1 MRIKDYY
8 QILGIATNATPIEI
22 KKSYRRLA
30 MQYHPDKNKDD
41 KIASAHFKEIK
52 EAYETLSHPQKREAY
67 HQQRWYHHAIGKRF
81 ANNVPAT
88 PHSLL
93 RECLFLDQYV
103 SGLDK
108 FRIDYEGLYLF
119 IIQLL
124 SYETIETLKNFNEPD
139 TNRNIINALLR
150 TGRSS
155 PYKFAL
161 KLGERLLLLAG
172 NDEELVTLITHYQQ
186 EQKREEEKQKY
197 KVIAALFIVLIICVV
212 IYFAG
217 K

>member
-1 MRIKDYY
+1 MFGF
-8 QILGIATNATPIEI
+8 LLT
-22 KKSYRRLA
+22 
-30 MQYHPDKNKDD
+30 
-41 KIASAHFKEIK
+41 
-52 EAYETLSHPQKREAY
+52 
-67 HQQRWYHHAIGKRF
+67 
-81 ANNVPAT
+81 ANDGQLT
-88 PHSLL
+88 GGG
-93 RECLFLDQYV
+93 
-103 SGLDK
+103 GLDK